1 MSPTTADISS
11 LAATFSGRL
20 IGPGDADYD
29 QVRAVHNGVV
39 DKRPALIARC
49 RGVADIVDAVKFAR
63 QTNMPVAVRGGGHNV
78 AGRAA
83 IEGGLLIDLSL
94 LKGVQVDPSART
106 ARAQGGV
113 TWGEFNRET
122 QLHALATTG
131 GVVST
136 TGISGLTLG
145 GGLGWLLGQCGLAVD
160 NLRSVEIV
168 TADGTVLTTSAE
180 ENADLFWAV
189 RGGGGNFG
197 IAASLEY
204 RLHPIGPVVHGGA
217 VMHPFAVAEDLLRF
231 YRDFTAACA
240 DDLTVFCGFLHA
252 PDGSGMK
259 LAAMVACYAGPPDRA
274 DAALAPLKAFGS
286 PVVDIMGP
294 IPYCQLNTLFDASL
308 PRGARNYWKSTFL
321 SSLSDNAI
329 RTIVDIYASCDSPM
343 SQVLIEHSHGAATRV
358 AADATAFA
366 HRSAGYNF
374 LILGQWMEA
383 ADDQRVMS
391 WTRQRYQDIQP
402 FAAAAR
408 YGNYLDHDDAVEMAY
423 GANYA
428 RLQEIKA
435 KYDPDNFFR
444 QNLNVKPATDSA
456 RAAHPS
462 TRSAASP
469 PATM

>member
-131 GVVST
+131 GLV
-136 TGISGLTLG
+136 
-145 GGLGWLLGQCGLAVD
+145 WLLGQCGLAVD

-240 DDLTVFCGFLHA
+240 DDLTVFCGFLH
-252 PDGSGMK
+252 
-259 LAAMVACYAGPPDRA
+259 
-274 DAALAPLKAFGS
+274 
-286 PVVDIMGP
+286 
-294 IPYCQLNTLFDASL
+294 
-308 PRGARNYWKSTFL
+308 
-321 SSLSDNAI
+321 
-329 RTIVDIYASCDSPM
+329 
-343 SQVLIEHSHGAATRV
+343 
-358 AADATAFA
+358 
-366 HRSAGYNF
+366 
-374 LILGQWMEA
+374 
-383 ADDQRVMS
+383 
-391 WTRQRYQDIQP
+391 
-402 FAAAAR
+402 
-408 YGNYLDHDDAVEMAY
+408 
-423 GANYA
+423 
-428 RLQEIKA
+428 EI
-435 KYDPDNFFR
+435 
-444 QNLNVKPATDSA
+444 
-456 RAAHPS
+456 
-462 TRSAASP
+462 
-469 PATM
+469 